1 MNPASILCI
10 VDFSVA
16 SKEVMKCAIGMAEKN
31 KVPVTILH
39 PYRLNQVERNED
51 MVTVKRKLDQDALEN
66 FKILSDGLF
75 KNKKISFDFRAEVGF
90 VQDRIEDYARKH
102 KILFLVIGFDHAS
115 RDKEVM
121 EGVLKETEAPLVI
134 VPAIHK

>member
-1 MNPASILCI
+1 MNPSSILCI

-16 SKEVMKCAIGMAEKN
+16 SKEVMRCAIGMAEKI
-31 KVPVTILH
+31 KVPITILH

-90 VQDRIEDYARKH
+90 IQDRVQDYARKH

-115 RDKEVM
+115 RDKEVI
-121 EGVLKETEAPLVI
+121 EGVLKETEAPLVV
-134 VPAIHK
+134 VPAVHK